1 LSQRANVPPG
11 QIIKWRVHNRWT
23 WMKIAS
29 KLKLSPEIFYVRID
43 EPVTDGV
50 YGRIYKYY
58 QQPRDRWK
66 KIKLTDEEIVH
77 CVNLH
82 FISGYY
88 GYKPVEVIKMR
99 NSGKN
104 FVVINNEIK
113 VKKQHGEKKV
123 IHKKTIKY
131 EKGKHR

>member
-1 LSQRANVPPG
+1 
-11 QIIKWRVHNRWT
+11 NRWT
-23 WMKIAS
+23 WMKIVS
-29 KLKLSPEIFYVRID
+29 KLKLGPEIFYVQID
-43 EPVTDGV
+43 EPVTGGY

-58 QQPRDRWK
+58 QQPKDRWR

-88 GYKPVEVIKMR
+88 GYKPIEVIKMR
-99 NSGKN
+99 DSGKN

-113 VKKQHGEKKV
+113 VKKEHGEKKV
-123 IHKKTIKY
+123 THKKTIRY